1 MEYTCE
7 LFGSGFLWW
16 AVFILGL
23 AAIMFM
29 PSSKPKKDSTWEV
42 LHKKFAEG
50 ALSVAEYEDRKAI
63 LERDKIKKR

>member
-7 LFGSGFLWW
+7 LFGSSFLWW
-16 AVFILGL
+16 AVFLLGL
-23 AAIMFM
+23 AAIMFI
-29 PSSKPKKDSTWEV
+29 PTSKPKKDTAWEV

-50 ALSVAEYEDRKAI
+50 ALSVAEYEERKSV